1 MAIRNQEFHPDVQNR
16 DVLGKLLLT
25 QKQRKRLLKWLLFT
39 AVCLLGLL
47 VQDVLMSRV
56 DILGATTDLTAC
68 CILAVCILQGA
79 HSGSIFAL
87 CAAAVFYFSGSAPG
101 PYCILLL
108 TAIGIFAAIGV
119 AAMFAVAF
127 GLNYHWLHYAAIPV
141 MVLSFAMLLGRLE
154 LYPMLSGA
162 EVETLRIPADGT
174 FKGGFVKVSEGLKLW
189 CQYNIDFEANREL
202 LRKII
207 EE

>member
-1 MAIRNQEFHPDVQNR
+1 MARRNQEFHPDAQNR

-56 DILGATTDLTAC
+56 DIWGATTDLAAC

-87 CAAAVFYFSGSAPG
+87 CASAVFYFSGSAPG

-108 TAIGIFAAIGV
+108 TAIGIFAAMFRQSFLSQGFFTLFLCVGGGMLLYEMAVFAIGLFLGHTTWARMGV
-119 AAMFAVAF
+119 FALT
-127 GLNYHWLHYAAIPV
+127 G
-141 MVLSFAMLLGRLE
+141 VLSMVVVPLVYPVFVSIGKIGGE
-154 LYPMLSGA
+154 LWK
-162 EVETLRIPADGT
+162 E
-174 FKGGFVKVSEGLKLW
+174 
-189 CQYNIDFEANREL
+189 
-202 LRKII
+202 
-207 EE
+207 

>member
-1 MAIRNQEFHPDVQNR
+1 MARRNQEFHPDAQNR

-56 DILGATTDLTAC
+56 DILGATTDLTVC

-108 TAIGIFAAIGV
+108 TAIGIFAAMFRQTFLSQGFFTLFLCVGGGMLLYEMAVFAIGLFLGHTTWARMGV
-119 AAMFAVAF
+119 FILTA
-127 GLNYHWLHYAAIPV
+127 
-141 MVLSFAMLLGRLE
+141 VLSLVVVPLVYPVFVSIGKIGGE
-154 LYPMLSGA
+154 LWK
-162 EVETLRIPADGT
+162 E
-174 FKGGFVKVSEGLKLW
+174 
-189 CQYNIDFEANREL
+189 
-202 LRKII
+202 
-207 EE
+207 

>member
-1 MAIRNQEFHPDVQNR
+1 MARRNQEFHPDSQSR

-56 DILGATTDLTAC
+56 DIWGATTDLAAC

-87 CAAAVFYFSGSAPG
+87 CASAVFYFSGSAPG

-108 TAIGIFAAIGV
+108 TAIGIFAAMFRQSFLSQGFFTLFLCVGGGMLLYEMAVFAIGLFLGHTTWARMGV
-119 AAMFAVAF
+119 FALT
-127 GLNYHWLHYAAIPV
+127 G
-141 MVLSFAMLLGRLE
+141 VLSMVVVPLVYPVFVSIGKIGGE
-154 LYPMLSGA
+154 LWK
-162 EVETLRIPADGT
+162 E
-174 FKGGFVKVSEGLKLW
+174 
-189 CQYNIDFEANREL
+189 
-202 LRKII
+202 
-207 EE
+207 

>member
-1 MAIRNQEFHPDVQNR
+1 MARRNQEFHPDAQNR

-108 TAIGIFAAIGV
+108 TAIGIFAA
-119 AAMFAVAF
+119 MFRQTFLSQGFFTLFFAS
-127 GLNYHWLHYAAIPV
+127 LHISSTSCKV
-141 MVLSFAMLLGRLE
+141 DTKVL
-154 LYPMLSGA
+154 
-162 EVETLRIPADGT
+162 
-174 FKGGFVKVSEGLKLW
+174 
-189 CQYNIDFEANREL
+189 
-202 LRKII
+202 
-207 EE
+207 